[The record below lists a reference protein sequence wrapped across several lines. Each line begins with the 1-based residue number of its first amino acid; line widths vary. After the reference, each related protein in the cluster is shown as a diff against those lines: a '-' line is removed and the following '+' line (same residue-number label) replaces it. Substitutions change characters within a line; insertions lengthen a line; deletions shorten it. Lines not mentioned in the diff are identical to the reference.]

1 MDFKSKIKSNH
12 FVVTTELA
20 PNKGTD
26 TSYIRDRVELL
37 SGIVDA
43 INVTDNQRSV
53 MRASPVALSHILIDF
68 GIEPIL
74 QMACRD
80 RNRLALQ
87 SDLLGAH
94 WLGIRNVLALTGD
107 HPKFGDHE
115 GAKSVFDVDSVQLLA
130 IIKKL
135 NNGSDDAGN
144 ALSGSTHFF
153 AGAVVNPFSTSIET
167 EIMKMNKKIEQGAQF
182 FQTQTVYDTDMF
194 FSFLDKVKTRHPST
208 GSGQVIA
215 PAQNMKIIAGLMPLE
230 SLKMGL
236 FMKKNIPGVVIP
248 DNMLDELKHAKD
260 PAVKGIEQMAKII
273 DKIKDRC
280 AGVHVMTRGKAKPV
294 IEILKMSGIYFE
306 RAYH

>member
-1 MDFKSKIKSNH
+1 MDFKSKVKSNK

-43 INVTDNQRSV
+43 INVTDNQRSI

-74 QMACRD
+74 QMTCRD

-135 NNGSDDAGN
+135 NDGVDDAGN
-144 ALSGSTHFF
+144 KLSGSTHFF

-167 EIMKMNKKIEQGAQF
+167 EIMKMKKKAEQGAQF

-194 FSFLDKVKTRHPST
+194 FDFLEKVKCFSND
-208 GSGQVIA
+208 I
-215 PAQNMKIIAGLMPLE
+215 KIIAGLMPIE

-236 FMKKNIPGVVIP
+236 FMKENIPGVVIP
-248 DNMLDELKHAKD
+248 DKLLEEIKHAKD
-260 PAVKGIEQMAKII
+260 PEMKGIEQMAKII

>member
-1 MDFKSKIKSNH
+1 MDFKSKVKSNK

-37 SGIVDA
+37 TGIVDA
-43 INVTDNQRSV
+43 INITDNQRSV

-74 QMACRD
+74 QMTCRD

-115 GAKSVFDVDSVQLLA
+115 GAKSVFDIDSVQLLSV
-130 IIKKL
+130 IKKL
-135 NNGSDDAGN
+135 NNGFDDAGN

-153 AGAVVNPFSTSIET
+153 AGGVVNPFSTSIET
-167 EIMKMNKKIEQGAQF
+167 EILKMKKKTEQGAQF
-182 FQTQTVYDTDMF
+182 FQTQTVYDTEMF
-194 FSFLDKVKTRHPST
+194 FSFLDNVGAHCNVPL
-208 GSGQVIA
+208 
-215 PAQNMKIIAGLMPLE
+215 QNIKIIAGLMPLE
-230 SLKMGL
+230 SLKSGL
-236 FMKKNIPGVVIP
+236 FMKNNIPGVVIP
-248 DNMLDELKHAKD
+248 DALLDELKHAKD
-260 PAVKGIEQMAKII
+260 PVVKGIEQMARII
-273 DKIKDRC
+273 DKIKDKC
-280 AGVHVMTRGKAKPV
+280 AGVHIMTRGKAKPV

>member
-1 MDFKSKIKSNH
+1 MDFKSKVKSNR

-68 GIEPIL
+68 GIEPVL
-74 QMACRD
+74 QMTCRD

-115 GAKSVFDVDSVQLLA
+115 GAKSVFDVDSVQLLS

-135 NNGSDDAGN
+135 NGGVDEAGN
-144 ALSGSTHFF
+144 KLTGSTHLF

-167 EIMKMNKKIEQGAQF
+167 EIMKMRKKIEQGAQF
-182 FQTQTVYDTDMF
+182 FQTQTVYNVDMF
-194 FSFLDKVKTRHPST
+194 FDFLDKVKNF
-208 GSGQVIA
+208 A
-215 PAQNMKIIAGLMPLE
+215 PGAKIIAGLMPLE

-248 DNMLDELKHAKD
+248 DKLIEEIKHAKD
-260 PAVKGIEQMAKII
+260 PVVKGIEQMAEII
-273 DKIKDRC
+273 DKIKDKC